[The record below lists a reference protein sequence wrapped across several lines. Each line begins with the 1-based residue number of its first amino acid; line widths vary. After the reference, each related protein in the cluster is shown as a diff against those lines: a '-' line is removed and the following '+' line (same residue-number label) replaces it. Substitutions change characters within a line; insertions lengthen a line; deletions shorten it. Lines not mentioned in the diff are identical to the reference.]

1 MGITD
6 DYPTRQDASEYII
19 ERVEPTIHGDDN
31 ENGYLS
37 QNQLDFFGENGY
49 LILPGLFEKETI
61 GILQEMPELKRQLS
75 GRDELILE
83 PETQELRSIFSPER
97 HSKAC
102 FDLAKRPALLQSAR
116 QILGDDVYIHHS
128 RINVKSGFDGKSFP
142 WHSDF
147 ETWHAEDGI
156 PRMRIITGWVFLT
169 ENNPFNGSLL
179 VMPGSHK
186 YFISCTGKTPEDN
199 YKESLRKQVL
209 GVPGKEMMQKMAD
222 QCGIQA
228 LYGPP
233 GTVVFHEGNLLHGS
247 PDNMSPFAR
256 SNLFFVFNSY
266 QNQTASEL
274 LKGQKPR
281 PDFLARRSAKI
292 LQEDISFEAYL
303 KND

>member
-19 ERVEPTIHGDDN
+19 ERSEPTVYGDADQG
-31 ENGYLS
+31 GYLS
-37 QNQLDFFGENGY
+37 RDQLNFFGENGY
-49 LILPGLFEKETI
+49 LILSGLFEKEVQA
-61 GILQEMPELKRQLS
+61 ILQEMPDLQHKLS

-97 HSKAC
+97 HSKSC
-102 FDLAKRPALLQSAR
+102 YELAIKPPLLQSAR
-116 QILGDDVYIHHS
+116 QILDDDVYIHHS
-128 RINVKSGFDGKSFP
+128 RINVKSGFDGKSFS

-186 YFISCTGKTPEDN
+186 HFISCTGRTPKDN
-199 YKESLRKQVL
+199 YKQSLRKQVL
-209 GVPGKEMMQKMAD
+209 GVPSKKMMQQMAD
-222 QCGIQA
+222 LCGIQA

-256 SNLFFVFNSY
+256 SNLFFVFNSS
-266 QNQTASEL
+266 QNQPDTGL
-274 LKGQKPR
+274 LKGQKSR
-281 PDFLARRSAKI
+281 PEFLARQSAKI
-292 LQEDISFEAYL
+292 LQEDVSFESYL
-303 KND
+303 KED